1 MKHFLQP
8 DVPASAKVLSLV
20 RHHHGLPA
28 GAGDEIPV
36 SSIMR
41 SNRLA
46 RIWRTGARLN
56 HLNARRRRIE
66 LDDIP
71 ANAFPVVLELGQGSQ
86 FLILREKLTDHGT
99 ESFLV
104 QFPDARESL
113 VRAERIREIY
123 DGTCVFLRPRD
134 AANDERGLKSCR
146 GWVARLR
153 LRIASFS
160 MKRGVI
166 AAITCHVLTLAGVL
180 GMVVSHR
187 LAFPASGA
195 DSLLVPAVGVFMAA
209 AVVMGIL
216 RLRREVITERF
227 PAALVDGV
235 FVPIYALAMVFL
247 AGWVATPFFWVAG
260 SIIAVLL
267 LSARL
272 GQVPSRL
279 RAVRGYV
286 VGGTFFAGAVACWT
300 VASLGIFP
308 PAVMAGAL
316 VLGTCLVNLLI
327 ESDVLWQEVRLAMI
341 AG

>member
-1 MKHFLQP
+1 MKIFLQP
-8 DVPASAKVLSLV
+8 DLPASAKVLSLV
-20 RHHHGLPA
+20 RHHHGLPT
-28 GAGDEIPV
+28 GLNDEIPV
-36 SSIMR
+36 NATMR
-41 SNRLA
+41 TNRLT

-71 ANAFPVVLELGQGSQ
+71 PSAFPVVLELGQGSQ
-86 FLILREKLTDHGT
+86 FLILKENLNEGGT
-99 ESFLV
+99 ESYIV

-134 AANDERGLKSCR
+134 TANDDRGSKPR
-146 GWVARLR
+146 GGWFGRLSA
-153 LRIASFS
+153 RIAAFP
-160 MKRGVI
+160 MKRGI
-166 AAITCHVLTLAGVL
+166 LAAIVCHALTLAGVA
-180 GMVVSHR
+180 GVVVSLR
-187 LAFPASGA
+187 LAFPAAGA
-195 DSLLVPAVGVFMAA
+195 DSLLVPAMGVFMAA
-209 AVVMGIL
+209 AVVLGIL

-227 PAALVDGV
+227 PAALVDGA
-235 FVPIYALAMVFL
+235 FLPIYGLAMIAL

-260 SIIAVLL
+260 SVIAVLL

-279 RAVRGYV
+279 RGVRGYI

-300 VASLGIFP
+300 VASLGLFS
-308 PAVMAGAL
+308 PALMAGAL
-316 VLGTCLVNLLI
+316 VLGTCLINLLI